1 VLLRDDF
8 FDDMSKPFVLSITKF
23 SLSHL
28 DGRLMMRLHQHH
40 EILVDIPLRLY
51 AHILHHVGHDCTGL
65 CHEGHFVGRRGHGFG
80 WAHCLDTQRYRQA
93 SSHNERDTCS

>member
-51 AHILHHVGHDCTGL
+51 AIFFTTLDMIVPVSATKAISSEEGATASAGL
-65 CHEGHFVGRRGHGFG
+65 I
-80 WAHCLDTQRYRQA
+80 A
-93 SSHNERDTCS
+93 